1 MSMSVN
7 RRINVTG
14 PLLKEKALKF
24 ASDFGILTFKASNG
38 WLESFINRNN
48 IKFGTMN
55 GERGDVDDDCV
66 NEWKLRLPELCG
78 NLHPKDIFNLDETGL
93 FFKDTSKKT
102 FHFTGDDCAGGKMS
116 KERITVSLCSSMLGE
131 KLKLLVIGKSRKPRC
146 FKNIDPHTL
155 PVIYRNNKKA
165 WMTSKIYED
174 YLQTLDKKMRRQK
187 RHILLFVDNAPSHPH
202 LKFRILTVKYLPPN
216 TTSKTQPMDQGI
228 IQTTKLKFRKRQ
240 VSKFQ
245 SFFKLLQHVWVCVL
259 RQFITVTQ
267 YQLQKKIP

>member
-1 MSMSVN
+1 
-7 RRINVTG
+7 
-14 PLLKEKALKF
+14 
-24 ASDFGILTFKASNG
+24 
-38 WLESFINRNN
+38 
-48 IKFGTMN
+48 
-55 GERGDVDDDCV
+55 
-66 NEWKLRLPELCG
+66 
-78 NLHPKDIFNLDETGL
+78 
-93 FFKDTSKKT
+93 
-102 FHFTGDDCAGGKMS
+102 MS

-131 KLKLLVIGKSRKPRC
+131 KLKLFVIGKSRKPRC
-146 FKNIDPHTL
+146 LKNIDPHTL

-165 WMTSKIYED
+165 CMTSKIYED

-202 LKFRILTVKYLPPN
+202 LKFRNLTVKYLPN